1 MDQNN
6 ETNRRWL
13 EYLATGMGVV
23 GALIAIAGPMLV
35 LGSQPGGLGNSN
47 WPLPGLVLMD
57 WAILGVGGF
66 LAAYLGT
73 KPLPGFWARA
83 AWFVAGALFPLMALG
98 ALSIGPFVLLSMAFL
113 SASAILVAIHKRM
126 KGRDVFVNF
135 ALGALVNLALLLGM
149 IALGGNL

>member
-13 EYLATGMGVV
+13 EYLATGLAAV

-35 LGSQPGGLGNSN
+35 LGSQPGGPGNSN

-57 WAILGVGGF
+57 WAILGVLGF
-66 LAAYLGT
+66 LGAYLGT
-73 KPLPGFWARA
+73 KPLVGGWARS
-83 AWFVAGALFPLMALG
+83 AWFVVGALIPLMVLG
-98 ALSIGPFVLLSMAFL
+98 AFSIGPLVLLTLAFL
-113 SASAILVAIHKRM
+113 AASAILVTIYKRI
-126 KGRDVFVNF
+126 KAVDV
-135 ALGALVNLALLLGM
+135 LGIFLLGVIINLGILLGL